1 MVIAGLLW
9 CDFEKKKKK
18 SEGDLVL
25 SFQVH
30 AAHVEVMS
38 FNLIS
43 RYFGKMQRMK
53 LKMLIFR
60 RQMLTKLFVKSDYV
74 FSYFCILVLHSHIF
88 KMPV

>member
-18 SEGDLVL
+18 GEGDLVL

-43 RYFGKMQRMK
+43 RYFGKMQRVK

>member
-1 MVIAGLLW
+1 MRFW
-9 CDFEKKKKK
+9 KKEKKK

-25 SFQVH
+25 SFQVL

-43 RYFGKMQRMK
+43 RYFGKMQMVK

-60 RQMLTKLFVKSDYV
+60 RQMLTKLFVKSDHV